1 MHLPLPSL
9 LSVVLQ
15 AHLLFIGHSIS
26 VKGGRQDE
34 PTCAPLSNQ
43 ELYSSVKVSI
53 GDPAQTFDLVADTG
67 SDSCIV
73 KDCSCHQC
81 PAEWGGCF
89 NGRKDSKSFKLPMFL
104 VKEAETDIGK
114 EAPASMVMSFGSGD
128 ISTQVASD
136 QVQIGAVQAYMEN
149 GVLLMVDHGINL
161 KGHFEGILGLGRPQI
176 KSQNTESESQS
187 LKPKIKVPS
196 FLESAGVRRFSMC
209 FNHNADG
216 TLGLR
221 TVPRENLL
229 TSTGRVHWSLNF
241 HGVSIGELKVDPCSS
256 SKCSVIP
263 DSGTTLFSGPESQIS
278 SIYEALCLSW
288 QRCRQTHT
296 KLRTEMQRL
305 AEEGVEVEG
314 TSERKVGLLESNP
327 DEFMDM
333 FSNLA
338 VHSGEGVAFAA
349 EGQGWTSQAT
359 GVGNATFAR
368 DASQNLQG
376 GTQSSESD
384 SDSQGNFELPA
395 ALTLQ
400 LLLEHCEQ
408 WIEKV
413 DINTE
418 MPPLSF
424 YVSGANGNKQE
435 VKISPHNYVLSKRM
449 DVEVPSIK
457 NVFGFKLN
465 TKHLERKKV
474 CTMAFTPTDYSTISD
489 GQIWIMGTPLFYE
502 YTAHYDRG
510 SGAEDQVAMAFTR
523 QDEEECGQCKGM
535 KIVRSQSL
543 IAEAAKGGAESGRAK
558 IGLASLNYLSHQPV
572 VRNLTGVKFI

>member
-1 MHLPLPSL
+1 MYLRLPW
-9 LSVVLQ
+9 LSMVFLQ

-34 PTCAPLSNQ
+34 LTCAPLSNQ

-73 KDCSCHQC
+73 KDCTCNQC

-89 NGRKDSKSFKLPMFL
+89 NGRKSSKSFKLPMFL
-104 VKEAETDIGK
+104 VKEAETDTPR

-136 QVQIGAVQAYMEN
+136 QVQLGAVQAYMEN
-149 GVLLMVDHGINL
+149 GLLLMVDHGINL
-161 KGHFEGILGLGRPQI
+161 KGHFEGILGLGRPVV
-176 KSQNTESESQS
+176 KTEKTESESHDG
-187 LKPKIKVPS
+187 KPKIKVPS
-196 FLESAGVRRFSMC
+196 FLETAGVRRFSMC

-216 TLGLR
+216 TLGLK

-229 TSTGRVHWSLNF
+229 TSTGKVHWSLNF
-241 HGVSIGELKVDPCSS
+241 HGLSIGELRVDLCSS

-263 DSGTTLFSGPESQIS
+263 DSGTTLFSGPEVQIA

-296 KLRTEMQRL
+296 KLRAEMQRL
-305 AEEGVEVEG
+305 SEEGVEVEG

-327 DEFMDM
+327 DEFLDIV
-333 FSNLA
+333 SNLA
-338 VHSGEGVAFAA
+338 ARSGEGVAFAA
-349 EGQGWTSQAT
+349 EGPGWTSQAT
-359 GVGNATFAR
+359 GFDTAKLAR
-368 DASQNLQG
+368 DASQNLHG
-376 GTQSSESD
+376 ATQSSESD
-384 SDSQGNFELPA
+384 SEGPGSFELPP

-413 DINTE
+413 DNNKE
-418 MPPLSF
+418 MPALSF

-435 VKISPHNYVLSKRM
+435 VKISPYNYVLSKRM
-449 DVEVPSIK
+449 DVEVPSIR

-465 TKHLERKKV
+465 TKHLERKKI
-474 CTMAFTPTDYSTISD
+474 CTMAFTPTDYSTITD

-510 SGAEDQVAMAFTR
+510 GGSEDQVAMAFTR
-523 QDEEECGQCKGM
+523 QDQEECGQCKGM

-543 IAEAAKGGAESGRAK
+543 IAEAAEGGAEGGRAK
-558 IGLASLNYLSHQPV
+558 IGMASLNVLSHQPI